1 MNYQQNCVFNL
12 KSERRSIK
20 FTEVFQKSSGL
31 IVFLIDYLSLVS
43 DGDFRIQLMQDL
55 NSNQFKF
62 KILIVSYVTIKQ

>member
-31 IVFLIDYLSLVS
+31 IVFLIDYFSLVS
-43 DGDFRIQLMQDL
+43 DGDFRIQLIQDL
-55 NSNQFKF
+55 NSNQN
-62 KILIVSYVTIKQ
+62 